1 MIYQFESYEVMNS
14 LATQISRKL
23 HRNEPVPFNSMVLA
37 ELKSLVNKE
46 VNIWATTRPY
56 PTSMI
61 DREEMYNRLVNSI
74 TINSDT
80 LKQHFDNFHLS
91 KASAPVHQLASILQF
106 PEHADRQF
114 KPEFGSP
121 VADSLF
127 EPTDDP
133 SIDPLEATTDRAD
146 AERIINE
153 MIRSVPAATL
163 AAELLKYKMEV
174 VRLTNICNGVV
185 KIINEDLS

>member
-127 EPTDDP
+127 DP
-133 SIDPLEATTDRAD
+133 PADPLESTTDRAE

-163 AAELLKYKMEV
+163 GTELLKYKMEV
-174 VRLTNICNGVV
+174 VRLTNICNGAR
-185 KIINEDLS
+185 KIINGDLS